1 MPPNPK
7 LPREPVP
14 LPASVEPLAPPPEFL
29 AAVAGLGIELDAPD
43 AERLGY
49 YLALLLAANQT
60 MNLTAI
66 TDPMDAWLR
75 HIADALT
82 LVPVLSELPEG
93 ASVVDI
99 GSGGGVPGIPLAIA
113 MPKLRFT
120 LLEAT
125 GKKVAFLREAV
136 SRLRLTNVA
145 VAQARAEDAGRTR
158 PGQRAAAVANAPGLR
173 ETFDAATARAVGK
186 LAVLVE
192 LAIPLLKVGGL
203 AAFIKGQK
211 ADEEL
216 AEAANALKTLHAT
229 HAGTIDTPTGKVIV
243 LEKTAPTQRNY
254 PRPAGEP
261 TKHPL

>member
-1 MPPNPK
+1 MTPNPK
-7 LPREPVP
+7 LPREPVS

-29 AAVAGLGIELDAPD
+29 AAVAGLGIELDDSD
-43 AERLGY
+43 AQRLGH

-82 LVPVLSELPEG
+82 LVPVLSELPES

-99 GSGGGVPGIPLAIA
+99 GSGGGVPGLPLAIA
-113 MPKLRFT
+113 MPNLRFT

-125 GKKVAFLREAV
+125 GKKTAFLREAV

-145 VAQARAEDAGRTR
+145 VALARAEDAGRTR

-216 AEAANALKTLHAT
+216 AQAANALKTLHAT